1 METVVQQTKAYMG
14 KFGGYYSDWYAG
26 IAADA
31 KDRLFRGHSVSE
43 TGGAWIFHDCGTD
56 TTARQVEDYFLKL
69 GCKGGPGGG
78 NVDAQSKYFYA
89 YKITPQTRE

>member
-1 METVVQQTKAYMG
+1 MDDIVQQTKAYMG
-14 KFGGYYSDWYAG
+14 RFGGYYSDWYAG

-31 KDRLFRGHSVSE
+31 KDRLFNGHGVSE

-56 TTARQVEDYFLKL
+56 TLSRRVEDHFLNL

-78 NVDAQSKYFYA
+78 DASTRFFYA
-89 YKITPQTRE
+89 YRITQQTRE